1 MQDFFR
7 SARGKLD
14 RASEHLVAVVDELTD
29 YGNRSPYTTVLNRNA
44 DATQYSIIVYI
55 REEPDF
61 LRWGMIIGDCLQNLH
76 SCLDHAIYGL
86 AFCRSSPKLPA
97 RGGELYFPICSDG
110 DQFAKSLGRLGQ
122 LRHEKGTVAK
132 IESLQ
137 PYSRQN
143 PPYLPALTLLRNL
156 DRRNKHREVV
166 LAHTHIKRMNVKGTN
181 PPPGISW
188 TGGVKPDVPIE
199 DGAEIWSATFA
210 APVPDMEIDAD
221 VVLLPAVRHIVM
233 LDPSAPDAD
242 VAGVD
247 WLLKYIWDEV
257 AFCLAEIEKLA

>member
-7 SARGKLD
+7 SAHGKLD
-14 RASEHLVAVVDELTD
+14 RASEHLVAVVDELTN
-29 YGNRSPYTTVLNRNA
+29 YGNRSPYSTALDQNT
-44 DATQYSIIVYI
+44 DGTQYWITVHI

-86 AFCRSSPKLPA
+86 AFSRSYPKLPA
-97 RGGELYFPICSDG
+97 RGGELYFPICSDA

-122 LRHEKGTVAK
+122 LRHEKDAVAK
-132 IESLQ
+132 IGSLQ
-137 PYSRQN
+137 PYNRQN

-166 LAHTHIKRMNVKGTN
+166 LAHTHIKHMAVKGTN
-181 PPPGISW
+181 VPPNITW
-188 TGGVKPDVPIE
+188 TGGVKPNVPIE
-199 DGAEIWSATFA
+199 DGAEIWSLTFS
-210 APVPDMEIDAD
+210 APVPEMEVNAD
-221 VVLLPAVRHIVM
+221 VTLLPAVRHIVM
-233 LDPSAPDAD
+233 VDRSAPDAD

-247 WLLKYIWDEV
+247 WLLEYIWDEV
-257 AFCLAEIEKLA
+257 AFCLSEIEKIV